1 MIKNVV
7 GNPPFMDVTKRGKTQ
22 HKLWIDFTK
31 KMFHEILPQDGQLG
45 WVTPSSFLSPSNKIF
60 SIFKENN
67 TVYVSFDTNEY
78 FRKEN
83 NEPGIAMAHYVIE
96 KNCNSKIARI
106 TKDSTN
112 FEMTI
117 DENTLYL
124 PNDINKHSISIHQK
138 TLLAGRQTYKTECDY
153 VTCHNVQLTR
163 VKVDCP
169 ISKTRTERH
178 IYPIMHTNPQTWYSS
193 VKQDCFEKKKVM
205 WTRSGNTL
213 PMYNDGDLG
222 ITDMCY
228 YIEVAD
234 ETQGRTLEHNLNL
247 NLFKYL
253 FRTAKWSGFGNEKIF
268 NMIPVV
274 PDRKLTDA
282 EMYAHFDLDENE
294 TEYIENFLSNKISK
308 KQKDSWH
315 SDFFTYANTPA
326 DAYAQFVRGDGYMGN
341 ISRDA
346 YRVKRTAEVF
356 TPTDNVIDV
365 LSNMSESS
373 FTNNETFL
381 DPSCG
386 DGQFL
391 SEVVIRKMKHGTS
404 LEDALSTTY
413 GVEIMQ
419 DNVDLCKKRL
429 AGPNPTKEIMSI
441 LDKNIVCAD
450 ALNYDYEFK

>member
-67 TVYVSFDTNEY
+67 TVFVSFDTNEY
-78 FRKEN
+78 FKKEN

-96 KNCNSKIARI
+96 KNTKSKKARI
-106 TKDSTN
+106 TKDSN
-112 FEMTI
+112 DFEMVI

-124 PNDINKHSISIHQK
+124 PNDVNKNSISIHQK
-138 TLLAGRQTYKTECDY
+138 TLLAKRPTYKTECDY
-153 VTCHNVQLTR
+153 VTCHNVQLSR

-169 ISKTRTERH
+169 ISKTKTERH
-178 IYPIMHTNPQTWYSS
+178 VYPIMHTNPQTWYSAI
-193 VKQDCFEKKKVM
+193 KQDCFEKKKVM
-205 WTRSGNTL
+205 WTRSGNTI
-213 PMYNDGDLG
+213 PTYNGGDLG

-228 YIEVAD
+228 YIEVTD
-234 ETQGRTLEHNLNL
+234 EAQGKRLENNLNL

-274 PDRKLTDA
+274 PDVTLTDQ
-282 EMYAHFDLDENE
+282 ELYDHFGLC
-294 TEYIENFLSNKISK
+294 TEEIQYIEDFLANKITR

-315 SDFFTYANTPA
+315 SDFFTYDGPA
-326 DAYAQFVRGDGYMGN
+326 GEYAYFVRGDGYMGS

-365 LSNMSESS
+365 LVNMSESS
-373 FTNNETFL
+373 FRENETFL

-391 SEVVIRKMKHGTS
+391 SEVVIRKMNLGNS
-404 LEDALSTTY
+404 LVQALSTTF

-429 AGPNPTKEIMSI
+429 AGPNPTDEIMSI
-441 LDKNIVCAD
+441 LDRNIVCTD
-450 ALNYDYEFK
+450 ALTYDYTFK